1 MGLDVTGEV
10 CVDETRLARSA
21 GGRRSHV
28 AHVLPQQTD
37 RVCWGAAI
45 AEGMLDRQ
53 FPNRRDTE
61 EDFVGRIC
69 EDLARCRRQV
79 FRARDDPQERA
90 GIKKALHPW
99 EPSNVRGSSSGRGSK
114 NERGTVNRP
123 LAMSIG
129 RGRAGTWGNGIISAT
144 G

>member
-1 MGLDVTGEV
+1 MKNGSLVQRESGDPMSLTFFRNKPIE
-10 CVDETRLARSA
+10 CA
-21 GGRRSHV
+21 GKR
-28 AHVLPQQTD
+28 QF
-37 RVCWGAAI
+37 

-53 FPNRRDTE
+53 FPNRHDTE
-61 EDFVGRIC
+61 EDFVGRIR
-69 EDLARCRRQV
+69 EDLARRWRQV

-99 EPSNVRGSSSGRGSK
+99 EPSNVRSSSSGRGSK

-123 LAMSIG
+123 LAKPIG
-129 RGRAGTWGNGIISAT
+129 RGRAGTWGNGVISAT